1 MSERI
6 IHFGDFRRFNPPT
19 DGVLES
25 RADDVLQPAAHAL
38 ASGLSRRRILRLQV
52 ARISRLLDELETL
65 SLTRECH
72 ELGVVDQ
79 SRAGIERARGH
90 FHQWAEPE
98 RNTQGSSSGEN
109 DPQPEVDDDMLERMY
124 QALNGDA

>member
-1 MSERI
+1 MSQRI

-72 ELGVVDQ
+72 ERGVVDQ
-79 SRAGIERARGH
+79 SRATIEKARAL
-90 FHQWAEPE
+90 FLQWPEPG
-98 RNTQGSSSGEN
+98 RHIQGSSKGEN
-109 DPQPEVDDDMLERMY
+109 DPQPDVDGDMLERMY
-124 QALNGDA
+124 QALSVDA